1 MRRDPAVEIPDAQTR
16 VAPPGPL
23 SGGAAPPRLS
33 RWLAGILVV
42 TAVATVYFL
51 GRPYLNRAYLL
62 THLDGLRSWVGQ
74 NQFLA
79 VVAFVAIYAG
89 ITTLSLPSCTLLTLL
104 SGALF
109 GLYLGTAVASVASA
123 LGATGAFLTTRYL
136 FRAFVE
142 RHGGRRLAL
151 VQEGVT
157 RDGAWYLLTIRLVP
171 LFPYFLV
178 NAAMGLTRMRVA
190 TFWWV
195 SQLGMVPILIVYVNA
210 GTELSRI
217 KSTADILTWRVVV
230 SLALLALVPLALRRL
245 VRHIRPAH
253 P

>member
-1 MRRDPAVEIPDAQTR
+1 MLRDAPVVIPDADKP
-16 VAPPGPL
+16 VARP
-23 SGGAAPPRLS
+23 ALS
-33 RWLAGILVV
+33 RWLAGILLA
-42 TAVATVYFL
+42 TAVATAYLL
-51 GRPYLNRAYLL
+51 GRPYLNRAYLQA
-62 THLDGLRSWVGQ
+62 HLDGLRGWVGQ
-74 NQFLA
+74 NQLLA
-79 VVAFVAIYAG
+79 VVAFVAIYAA
-89 ITTLSLPSCTLLTLL
+89 ITTLSLPFCTLLTLL

-109 GLYLGTAVASVASA
+109 GLYLGTAVASVGST

-136 FRAFVE
+136 FRAYVE

-151 VQEGVT
+151 VHEGVA

-178 NAAMGLTRMRVA
+178 NAAMGLTRMRVS

-195 SQLGMVPILIVYVNA
+195 SQLGMLPITLVYVNA

-217 KSTADILTWRVVV
+217 QSTTDILTWRLVL
-230 SLALLALVPLALRRL
+230 SLAPLALVPLLLRCL
-245 VRHIRPAH
+245 VRHFRPG